1 MNDGIVDDD
10 VSDGGLIDVSAI
22 SLSDLSDE
30 LDETALDHAL
40 RRILASSE
48 EHERHNFQAII

>member
-1 MNDGIVDDD
+1 MNDEK
-10 VSDGGLIDVSAI
+10 SDGGLIDVSGI
-22 SLSDLSDE
+22 SLSELGDE

>member
-1 MNDGIVDDD
+1 MSDDII
-10 VSDGGLIDVSAI
+10 DGGLIDVSEI
-22 SLSDLSDE
+22 SLSGLSDE
-30 LDETALDHAL
+30 MDETALEHAL